1 MSLWS
6 RVSNAVWGER
16 LNREI
21 EEELQAHIEEAIASG
36 RDPKEARLAFGSIL
50 RQREASHSIRV
61 AGWLESLFA
70 DVRFGWRQL
79 CRNKTTSAA
88 AVLSLALGIGSCVAA
103 FRLIDAL
110 LWRPLP
116 IANSSKLYVLSRK
129 MIGLYGKPA
138 EDGHWATP
146 AFKVMRDAVR
156 TDLKDQADLI
166 AISDSDRADI
176 TWSGNGSGNGSG
188 QGSSD
193 DDIEKAH
200 VAYVSGNMFA
210 LFGLEP
216 ALGRLLIPADDRGPG
231 AGPYAVLSWDYWN
244 HRFGRDPHVLGRS
257 LHIGDQ
263 TFEIIGVG
271 PHDFTGTEKGT
282 VTDIFLPV
290 CMNRL
295 ANQDDIT
302 WHLVFL
308 MLRPGVN
315 PATALEPAIDL
326 EQLRQHLEAV
336 SRALEAECSECLRGM
351 TRVDVDRF
359 LNQTLVF
366 NPAGAGISDLQ
377 KDYRRF
383 LGILGLLVAL
393 VLLIACVNVANMMT
407 AQAAAR
413 AHEMALRIS
422 IGAGRRRL
430 VQLILCQSALLALLA
445 SVVGAFFAAWS
456 APFVLSLVN
465 PPDNPARLALPA
477 DWRVLLFGF
486 ALIVLVVLLLGLL
499 PALRASAVRPVAVL
513 KGGEDPHS
521 PRRLMRG
528 AIGLQVAF
536 CFLVLF
542 LSSLFV
548 TSFQRLENRPLGFS
562 TDRLLLLQT
571 VAGKGQLPVVWNQ
584 TAEALRAA
592 PGVDSV
598 ALSGWP
604 LLGRIKINSD
614 ISINGAPPSPTP
626 AFFLNVSPGWLSTMK
641 IPLVAGRDFRPEDNS
656 PGVAIVNETFVKT
669 FFPGVGRI
677 SDAIG
682 RTFSR
687 GANRPLNKIVGVTPD
702 VPDHDV
708 REPNRAVFYV
718 PFAGIDGK
726 SAPTVEGFATF
737 VVHTDAENPLAL
749 ANALRQLI
757 AQRHNGLRVSNIT
770 TQLDL
775 VRDQTIRERLIAT
788 LAAFFAAV
796 ALLLAGIGLYAVFN
810 YSVLQR
816 RREIGI
822 RMAIG
827 STRAGIVRLVTLDVF
842 VLIALGACA
851 GVALGFGA
859 ARSVESLFYQV
870 KATDADMIALPAC
883 AILLTALFATLP
895 AVLRALR
902 TDPTEILR
910 SE

>member
-6 RVSNAVWGER
+6 RISNAVRGER

-21 EEELQAHIEEAIASG
+21 EEELQLHIEEAIASG
-36 RDPKEARLAFGSIL
+36 RDPGEARRTFGSIL
-50 RQREASHSIRV
+50 RQREASHRIRV
-61 AGWLESLFA
+61 AGWLESLVS
-70 DVRFGWRQL
+70 DLRFGWRQL
-79 CRNKTTSAA
+79 CRNKITSVA

-116 IANSSKLYVLSRK
+116 ISGASKLYVLSRK
-129 MIGLYGKPA
+129 MTGLYGKPA
-138 EDGHWATP
+138 EDDHWATP
-146 AFKVMRDAVR
+146 DFKLMRDAV
-156 TDLKDQADLI
+156 KDQADLI
-166 AISDSDRADI
+166 AISDADRTDI
-176 TWSGNGSGNGSG
+176 TW
-188 QGSSD
+188 SSD
-193 DDIEKAH
+193 DDIDKAH
-200 VAYVSGNMFA
+200 VAYVSGNMFPV
-210 LFGLEP
+210 FGLEP

-244 HRFGRDPHVLGRS
+244 HRFGRDPHILGRS

-271 PHDFTGTEKGT
+271 PHDFTGTETGT
-282 VTDIFLPV
+282 VTDIFLPLS
-290 CMNRL
+290 MNGF
-295 ANQDDIT
+295 ATQDRTD
-302 WHLVFL
+302 WHHIFL
-308 MLRPGVN
+308 MLRPGVKQG
-315 PATALEPAIDL
+315 AALEPAVDL
-326 EQLRQHLEAV
+326 GQLRQHLSAV
-336 SRALEAECSECLRGM
+336 HRAFGSACSTCFRGE
-351 TRVDVDRF
+351 TQASIDRY

-383 LGILGLLVAL
+383 LGVLGLMVAL
-393 VLLIACVNVANMMT
+393 VLLIACVNVTNMMT

-413 AHEMALRIS
+413 AQEMALRIS

-430 VQLILCQSALLALLA
+430 VQLILTQSALLALLA
-445 SVVGAFFAAWS
+445 SILGAFFAAWS

-486 ALIVLVVLLLGLL
+486 GLLILVVLLLGLL
-499 PALRASAVRPVAVL
+499 PALRASAVRPVAAL

-528 AIGLQVAF
+528 AIALQVAF

-548 TSFQRLENRPLGFS
+548 ASFQRLQNRPLGFS
-562 TDRLLLLQT
+562 TDRLLLLET

-584 TAEALRAA
+584 TAGALRAA

-598 ALSGWP
+598 AISGWP
-604 LLGRIKINSD
+604 LLGRIRINSD

-626 AFFLNVSPGWLSTMK
+626 AFFLNISPGWLSTMK
-641 IPLVAGRDFRPEDNS
+641 IPLVSGRDFRPEDTS
-656 PGVAIVNETFVKT
+656 PGAAIVNETFVKT
-669 FFPGVGRI
+669 FFLGQNP
-677 SDAIG
+677 IG
-682 RTFSR
+682 RTFER
-687 GANRPLNKIVGVTPD
+687 GANQPLNKIVGVTRD
-702 VPDHDV
+702 VPDHDL
-708 REPNRAVFYV
+708 REPNLAVFYV
-718 PFAGIDGK
+718 PINVIDDK
-726 SAPTVEGFATF
+726 SAPTPVDFATF
-737 VVHTDAENPLAL
+737 TIHTEAKNPLAL
-749 ANALRQLI
+749 ANSLRQLI
-757 AQRHNGLRVSNIT
+757 AERHNGLRVSNIT

-796 ALLLAGIGLYAVFN
+796 ALLLAGIGLYAVLN

-827 STRAGIVRLVTLDVF
+827 STRAGIVRIVTLDVF
-842 VLIALGACA
+842 LMIALGGCA

-859 ARSVESLFYQV
+859 ARYVESLFYQV
-870 KATDADMIALPAC
+870 KATDTDMIALPAC
-883 AILLTALFATLP
+883 AILLTALVATLP

-910 SE
+910 AE

>member
-6 RVSNAVWGER
+6 RISNAVRGER

-21 EEELQAHIEEAIASG
+21 EEELQSHIEEAIAAG
-36 RDPKEARLAFGSIL
+36 RDPDEARRTFGSIL

-61 AGWLESLFA
+61 AGWLESLVA
-70 DVRFGWRQL
+70 DFIFGWRQL
-79 CRNKTTSAA
+79 CRNKVTSVA

-116 IANSSKLYVLSRK
+116 ISGASHLYVLSRK
-129 MIGLYGKPA
+129 MTGLYGKPA

-146 AFKVMRDAVR
+146 EFKLMRDAV
-156 TDLKDQADLI
+156 KDQADLI
-166 AISDSDRADI
+166 AISDADRTDI
-176 TWSGNGSGNGSG
+176 TWSGDGTI

-193 DDIEKAH
+193 DDMEKAH
-200 VAYVSGNMFA
+200 VAYVSGNMFS

-216 ALGRLLIPADDRGPG
+216 VLGRLLIPADDRGPG
-231 AGPYAVLSWDYWN
+231 AAPYAVLSWDYWN
-244 HRFGRDPHVLGRS
+244 HRFGRDPHVLGRP

-271 PHDFTGTEKGT
+271 PSDFTGTEKGT
-282 VTDIFLPV
+282 VTDVFLPLS
-290 CMNRL
+290 MNSF
-295 ANQDDIT
+295 ATQDRMD
-302 WHLVFL
+302 WHRIFL
-308 MLRPGVN
+308 MLKPGVKQG
-315 PATALEPAIDL
+315 TALEPATGL
-326 EQLRQHLEAV
+326 EQLRQHLSAV
-336 SRALEAECSECLRGM
+336 NRAFGSACSTCYRGE
-351 TRVDVDRF
+351 TKASIERF

-366 NPAGAGISDLQ
+366 NPGGAGISDLQ
-377 KDYRRF
+377 KEYRRF
-383 LGILGLLVAL
+383 LGVLGLMVAL

-413 AHEMALRIS
+413 AQEMALRIS

-430 VQLILCQSALLALLA
+430 VQLILTQSALLALLA
-445 SVVGAFFAAWS
+445 SILGAFFAAWS

-465 PPDNPARLALPA
+465 PPDNPARLDLPA

-486 ALIVLVVLLLGLL
+486 ALIILVALLLGLL
-499 PALRASAVRPVAVL
+499 PALRASAVRPVAAL

-528 AIGLQVAF
+528 AIALQVAF
-536 CFLVLF
+536 CCLVLF

-548 TSFQRLENRPLGFS
+548 TSFERLQNRPLGFS
-562 TDRLLLLQT
+562 ADRLLLLET
-571 VAGKGQLPVVWNQ
+571 NAGKGQLPVVWNQ
-584 TAEALRAA
+584 TAEALRAV

-598 ALSGWP
+598 AISGWP
-604 LLGRIKINSD
+604 ILGHIRINSD

-641 IPLVAGRDFRPEDNS
+641 IPLVSGRDFRPQDTS
-656 PGVAIVNETFVKT
+656 PGAAIVNETFAKT
-669 FFPGVGRI
+669 FFPGQ
-677 SDAIG
+677 DPIG
-682 RTFSR
+682 RTFER
-687 GANRPLNKIVGVTPD
+687 GANQPLNKIVGVTPD
-702 VPDHDV
+702 VPDHDL
-708 REPNRAVFYV
+708 REPNGAVFYV
-718 PFAGIDGK
+718 PINLIDDK
-726 SAPTVEGFATF
+726 SAPKAVEFATF
-737 VVHTDAENPLAL
+737 AIHTEAKNPLAL
-749 ANALRQLI
+749 ADSLRQLI
-757 AQRHNGLRVSNIT
+757 AQRHNGLRVSNVT

-775 VRDQTIRERLIAT
+775 IRDQTIRERLIAT

-796 ALLLAGIGLYAVFN
+796 ALLLAGIGLYAVLN

-827 STRAGIVRLVTLDVF
+827 STRAGIVRIVTLDSF
-842 VLIALGACA
+842 LMIALGGCA
-851 GVALGFGA
+851 GIALGFGA
-859 ARSVESLFYQV
+859 ARYVASLFYQV
-870 KATDADMIALPAC
+870 KATDADMIALPTC
-883 AILLTALFATLP
+883 AILLSALVATLP

-910 SE
+910 AE

>member
-6 RVSNAVWGER
+6 RISNALFGER

-21 EEELQAHIEEAIASG
+21 EEELQSHTEEAIAAG
-36 RDPKEARLAFGSIL
+36 RDPKEAYRAFGSAL
-50 RQREASHSIRV
+50 RAREASHSIR
-61 AGWLESLFA
+61 AAEWLVSLLA
-70 DVRFGWRQL
+70 DLRFGWRQL
-79 CRNKTTSAA
+79 SRNKITSLA

-110 LWRPLP
+110 LWQPLP
-116 IANSSKLYVLSRK
+116 ISGSSRLYVLSSK
-129 MIGLYGKPA
+129 LTGPEGKPI

-146 AFKVMRDAVR
+146 EFKLMRDAV
-156 TDLKDQADLI
+156 KDQADLI
-166 AISDSDRADI
+166 AISDADRTDI
-176 TWSGNGSGNGSG
+176 TWST
-188 QGSSD
+188 D
-193 DDIEKAH
+193 DDMEKAH
-200 VAYVSGNMFA
+200 VVYASGNMFP

-216 ALGRLLIPADDRGPG
+216 SLGRLLTPADDRGPG

-244 HRFGRDPHVLGRS
+244 HRFGQDPHVLGRS

-271 PHDFTGTEKGT
+271 PRDFTGTEKGT
-282 VTDIFLPV
+282 VTDVFLPIS
-290 CMNRL
+290 MNRF
-295 ANQDDIT
+295 ATQDSIT
-302 WHLVFL
+302 WHRTFL
-308 MLRPGVN
+308 MLKPGVN
-315 PATALEPAIDL
+315 PATALEP
-326 EQLRQHLEAV
+326 LRQHLSAV
-336 SRALEAECSECLRGM
+336 SRAFELQCSTCLRDM
-351 TRVDVDRF
+351 TQRDIDRF
-359 LNQTLVF
+359 LNKTLVF

-377 KDYRRF
+377 NDYRRS
-383 LGILGLLVAL
+383 LGILGLLAAL

-413 AHEMALRIS
+413 AQEMALRIS

-430 VQLILCQSALLALLA
+430 VQLILAQSALLALLA
-445 SVVGAFFAAWS
+445 SVLGAFFAAWS

-477 DWRVLLFGF
+477 DWHVLFFGLGLMI
-486 ALIVLVVLLLGLL
+486 LIVLLLGLL

-528 AIGLQVAF
+528 AIALQVAF
-536 CFLVLF
+536 CVLVLF

-548 TSFQRLENRPLGFS
+548 ASFQRLQNRPLGFS
-562 TDRLLLLQT
+562 TDRLLLLET

-584 TAEALRAA
+584 TAEALRTV

-598 ALSGWP
+598 AISGWP
-604 LLGRIKINSD
+604 LLGRIQINSD
-614 ISINGAPPSPTP
+614 ISINGASPSPTP
-626 AFFLNVSPGWLSTMK
+626 AWFLNISPGWLSTMK
-641 IPLVAGRDFRPEDNS
+641 ISLVSGRDFRPQDTS
-656 PGVAIVNETFVKT
+656 PGAAIVNETFAKT
-669 FFPGVGRI
+669 FFPGQDPI
-677 SDAIG
+677 N
-682 RTFSR
+682 RTFAR
-687 GANRPLNKIVGVTPD
+687 GANRPLNKIVGVTAD
-702 VPDHDV
+702 IPDHDLH
-708 REPNRAVFYV
+708 EPNRALFYV
-718 PFAGIDGK
+718 PFAGIDDK
-726 SAPTVEGFATF
+726 SSPTLEGFATF
-737 VVHTDAENPLAL
+737 VIHTDAQNPLVL
-749 ANALRQLI
+749 AGSLRQII
-757 AQRHNGLRVSNIT
+757 AQRHNGLRVSNVT

-775 VRDQTIRERLIAT
+775 VRDQTIRERLIAM

-796 ALLLAGIGLYAVFN
+796 ALLLAGIGLYAVLN

-827 STRAGIVRLVTLDVF
+827 STRAGIVRIVTRDV
-842 VLIALGACA
+842 LLMTALGGCV

-859 ARSVESLFYQV
+859 ARYVESLVYQV

-883 AILLTALFATLP
+883 AILLTALVATLP

-910 SE
+910 AE